1 MIKVNT
7 QIIVSFEGY
16 PDEDNEITITSKIP
30 EGNNKQSIDLYMD
43 ALDFAV
49 KAVKDDFNESFKK
62 IIKR

>member
-30 EGNNKQSIDLYMD
+30 EGNNKQSIDLYMHT
-43 ALDFAV
+43 LDFAV
-49 KAVKDDFNESFKK
+49 KAIKDDFNESLKK

>member
-7 QIIVSFEGY
+7 QIIVTFEGY
-16 PDEDNEITITSKIP
+16 PDEDNDITITSKIP
-30 EGNNKQSIDLYMD
+30 EGNNKQSIDLYKD

-49 KAVKDDFNESFKK
+49 KCIKDDFNESFKK

>member
-7 QIIVSFEGY
+7 QIIVTFEGY

-30 EGNNKQSIDLYMD
+30 EGNNKQSIDLYKD

-49 KAVKDDFNESFKK
+49 KCIKDDFDKSFKK